1 MTTNI
6 KTRSGAFTLIELLV
20 VIAIIAI
27 LAAILF
33 PVFARA
39 RENARRSSC
48 QSNLKQIGL
57 GLMQYTQD
65 YDEKNV
71 MFQDNN
77 NFPWEYAI
85 QPYIKSVQLFQCPSN
100 TGTYNNGFKY
110 GTPGT
115 YNGTNYPTG
124 ISLSYS
130 LNAGV
135 TDITDMG
142 GARPYT
148 GKDKTISLA
157 KIQSPATTISV
168 CEQANAWD
176 PKMDSANKLATDVN
190 YPLQNHLGMTNF
202 LFVDG
207 HVKSLKP
214 TATGNDTINMWTISN
229 ATDIDDTNATPATPG
244 APTALRNALGYN
256 QKLMQ

>member
-65 YDEKNV
+65 YDEQNV

-77 NFPWEYAI
+77 NVPWVVVI
-85 QPYIKSVQLFQCPSN
+85 QPYLKSGQIFKCPSN
-100 TGTYNNGFKY
+100 TSTRDMY
-110 GTPGT
+110 GTGSNNAVAGNPQCV
-115 YNGTNYPTG
+115 TG
-124 ISLSYS
+124 IPVSYN
-130 LNAGV
+130 LNAGGAGAG
-135 TDITDMG
+135 ITDNGMG
-142 GARPYT
+142 GKRPFT
-148 GKDKTISLA
+148 GKTSTISLA
-157 KIQSPATTISV
+157 DVVNPATTIAV
-168 CEQANAWD
+168 GELKDRDD
-176 PKMDSANKLATDVN
+176 PKIDNSGYVTTSTNMF
-190 YPLQNHLGMTNF
+190 QNHLGTTNF
-202 LFVDG
+202 LFCEG

-214 TATGNDTINMWTISN
+214 TATASSTINMWTLNN
-229 ATDIDDTNATPATPG
+229 ATTNGTTVTAG
-244 APTALRNALGYN
+244 AGAQLQSAMGTAQNLL
-256 QKLMQ
+256 Q